1 MEFDEKLRSWAKGM
15 YALEAATELLI
26 RVFGGRFASTG
37 YPWVLVEDGR
47 PWIDFEAIADNIG
60 ALSGGEKS
68 MLLLIAS
75 IGGGEPVDLSDT
87 LPGLDRTNLQLFLAA
102 VSHAGGSQEHSAII
116 ENPDGSHS
124 ISRQEALYPWPKP
137 PNPLRSV
144 PPIEK

>member
-26 RVFGGRFASTG
+26 RAFGGRFASPG
-37 YPWVLVEDGR
+37 YPWVLVEEGR
-47 PWIDFEAIADNIG
+47 PWIDFEAIADNVG
-60 ALSGGEKS
+60 ALSGGERS

-75 IGGGEPVDLSDT
+75 LGGGERVDLSDN
-87 LPGLDRTNLQLFLAA
+87 LPGLDRNNLELVLAA
-102 VSHAGGSQEHSAII
+102 VAHAGGSHQHSGLV

-124 ISRQEALYPWPKP
+124 IRVQEALYPWPKP

-144 PPIEK
+144 PPVG